1 MIKLKLTA
9 AEETVRAKT
18 IQAIKQKIDR
28 KTAEIVSETDK
39 RTIIYALW
47 SLAGIFLI
55 FINFP
60 KPVFHV
66 VSFIMILVVGYFLV
80 GFIRSL
86 KKIFSFINSFD
97 QEIKKIVKKE
107 VQDNVGDSLK
117 NKIGLRLSGLNH
129 ADIEN
134 LCISYFVRELA
145 KRFKK
150 YKQLILIRLVAY
162 TIAVLFFKEVLFNI
176 LV

>member
-1 MIKLKLTA
+1 MIKLTLTA

-18 IQAIKQKIDR
+18 IKAIKEKIDQ
-28 KTAEIVSETDK
+28 KTTEIVSETDK
-39 RTIIYALW
+39 RTVVYALW

-55 FINFP
+55 SINFP
-60 KPVFHV
+60 KPVFHIF
-66 VSFIMILVVGYFLV
+66 SFIMILVVGYFLV

-86 KKIFSFINSFD
+86 KKFFSFINSFD

-107 VQDNVGDSLK
+107 VQDSVGDSLK
-117 NKIGLRLSGLNH
+117 NKVGLRLSGLNH

-150 YKQLILIRLVAY
+150 YKQHILIRLVAY
-162 TIAVLFFKEVLFNI
+162 TIAVLLFKEVLFNI
-176 LV
+176 LA